1 MMNKLRW
8 HSPVYSLLFIAVFL
22 SNAAAAES
30 AVAPPSYIAD
40 PATYKLLAENDK
52 FRVIL
57 QSSKPGHRDPWH
69 SHSTLASYRLTDC
82 TSRIYHA
89 NGKFTE
95 SSRKAGEVSFLPDTA
110 SHSFENTGTTDCQ
123 GLLVERK

>member
-1 MMNKLRW
+1 MMRKLPW
-8 HSPVYSLLFIAVFL
+8 EASVYALLLVAVSS
-22 SNAAAAES
+22 SNAVAAEPT
-30 AVAPPSYIAD
+30 AAPPSYIAD

-57 QSSKPGHRDPWH
+57 QTSKPGHRDPWH

-82 TSRIYHA
+82 TSRIYQA
-89 NGKFTE
+89 DGKFTE

>member
-1 MMNKLRW
+1 MNKLRW
-8 HSPVYSLLFIAVFL
+8 HSPVYGPLFIAAFL
-22 SNAAAAES
+22 TNAAAAES
-30 AVAPPSYIAD
+30 TVAPPSYIAD

-82 TSRIYHA
+82 TSRIYQA
-89 NGKFTE
+89 DGKFTE